1 MADLDAL
8 RDRLDVLADDL
19 AEAALDLLK
28 QAVRGDDDAKVLEK
42 RITRARRAVEKASHL
57 LVGADASAA
66 DD

>member
-19 AEAALDLLK
+19 SEAALDLLK
-28 QAVRGDDDAKVLEK
+28 LAVRGDEDAKALEK
-42 RITRARRAVEKASHL
+42 RITRARRSVEKASHL
-57 LVGADASAA
+57 LAGANSAA